1 MRKTF
6 SRIMATLLLPLA
18 LFFTSPIHA
27 QDKNAY
33 GPQFDS
39 LKTEIES
46 LWTGYHYIACKQNI
60 ETARTTAGDLSLSIQ
75 ISSSQLLRHV
85 DHSTYDRNLAESY
98 MTLRDAWD
106 KEYDTLSKHYE
117 TLVSLVSY
125 MSAKYDF
132 SEGEKGS
139 LEAMV
144 KSLNASLI
152 TIDAGLQHFDIVLGM
167 YKKKRWEF

>member
-6 SRIMATLLLPLA
+6 SRIMATILLPLA
-18 LFFTSPIHA
+18 LFFTNPIHA

-46 LWTGYHYIACKQNI
+46 LWTGYYYIACKQDI

-75 ISSSQLLRHV
+75 ISSSQLLRYV

-98 MTLRDAWD
+98 VTLRDGWGE
-106 KEYDTLSKHYE
+106 EYDALSVNYK
-117 TLVSLVSY
+117 TLVTYLTY
-125 MSAKYDF
+125 MTAKYDF
-132 SEGEKGS
+132 SDGEKAA
-139 LEAMV
+139 LETSI
-144 KSLNASLI
+144 KSLNATLN
-152 TIDAGLQHFDIVLGM
+152 TIDAGLRHFDIVFGM
-167 YKKKRWEF
+167 YKRKSWGF

>member
-6 SRIMATLLLPLA
+6 SRIIATTLLPLV

-33 GPQFDS
+33 GPQLDS

-46 LWTGYHYIACKQNI
+46 LWAGYHYIACRQDI
-60 ETARTTAGDLSLSIQ
+60 ETACSMASDLSLSIQ
-75 ISSSQLLRHV
+75 ISSSQLLRYV
-85 DHSTYDRNLAESY
+85 DHSTYDRDLAESY
-98 MTLRDAWD
+98 VTLRDGWG
-106 KEYDTLSKHYE
+106 KEYDTLSKNYE
-117 TLVSLVSY
+117 TLVPHMLY